1 MSNRN
6 CRWAA
11 VVAAAALW
19 FGATAAN
26 VRAQSFGVELHN
38 TLMPASGGMAGVSI
52 ARPQDLQS
60 ALNGNPATLAQ
71 FRGTQFSFGGAWAEP
86 TYNVTHAGGVL
97 PNVTS
102 YAAKSEAEGSSLAN
116 IGVTQDF
123 SAFGLPITTGLGL
136 ITAGGGGVSFRDVP
150 QSNGTSAML
159 QTLEVVAGAGVK
171 LTDRLAV
178 GANVMIGSSTVDGP
192 FVGLT
197 AAAYDYALRGSL
209 GLNYDAGACT
219 TLGLYY
225 QTKQSF
231 NFDNAVFLDLGPGID
246 NVGLDLALDLPDNVG
261 FGIANESFMDGN
273 LLLAADVLYKQWDNA
288 DFFRAIYDNQWVF
301 QVGAQYRLSRHVRLR
316 AGYTYA
322 ENAMD
327 PNPGGAAGGI
337 SPPGAVAAIQY
348 AQAQFAA
355 INRHRVSVGVGMRD
369 VLPGVDV
376 DLLAGGMFDESQAF
390 GSATSAS
397 VESYWVGMGMTWRFG
412 RGCFERLPV
421 PDDWCDAGCCE

>member
-1 MSNRN
+1 MLGRSLRIAGVLGA
-6 CRWAA
+6 WIGGLVGAA
-11 VVAAAALW
+11 
-19 FGATAAN
+19 
-26 VRAQSFGVELHN
+26 RAQSFGPELHN
-38 TLMPASGGMAGVSI
+38 ALMPASGGMAGTSI

-97 PNVTS
+97 PNVDA
-102 YAAKSEAEGSSLAN
+102 YAAKSEAEGVSLGN

-123 SAFGLPITTGLGL
+123 SAFGLPITTGIGL
-136 ITAGGGGVSFRDVP
+136 ISAGGGGVSFRNVP
-150 QSNGTSAML
+150 ESNGTSAML
-159 QTLEVVAGAGVK
+159 QTLEVVTGAGVK
-171 LTDRLAV
+171 LTDRLAA
-178 GANVMIGSSTVDGP
+178 GANVMLGSSTVDGP

-197 AAAYDYALRGSL
+197 AAAYDYALRGSV

-231 NFDNAVFLDLGPGID
+231 NFDDAVVLDLGPGFES
-246 NVGLDLALDLPDNVG
+246 VSRDLALDLPDNIG
-261 FGIANESFMDGN
+261 FGLANERLAGGN

-288 DFFRAIYDNQWVF
+288 DLFRAIYDNQWVF
-301 QVGAQYRLSRHVRLR
+301 QCGAQYRMSRRIFLR
-316 AGYTYA
+316 VGYAYA

-327 PNPGGAAGGI
+327 PNPGASAGGI

-355 INRHRVSVGVGMRD
+355 INRHRVSAGVGVRD
-369 VLPGVDV
+369 VLPGVDF
-376 DLLAGGMFDESQAF
+376 DLLAGGMFDESDDF
-390 GSATSAS
+390 GAATSAS
-397 VESYWVGMGMTWRFG
+397 VESYWLGLGMTWRFG

-421 PDDWCDAGCCE
+421 PDDWCEMR